1 MISLRCFSEAIQS
14 NKKEPYSK
22 RLFFNFK
29 LNLNQIIFPNKR
41 N

>member
-29 LNLNQIIFPNKR
+29 LNLKSNYFSK
-41 N
+41 